1 SRPLPHHPR
10 SYCLR
15 PPSSLAARCQ
25 APQTSS
31 TPLAAGVASS
41 TVCYATWGPTANH
54 LDPPLFVFRLLRSL
68 PPSPASPPL
77 SPPPPQLALPRKTDP
92 RSRTSIASTSPFLP
106 YHVDVMDTSDGAG
119 DSRPSNYSTGLYSSP
134 SASFDSLRDQ
144 ILANARVLYG
154 REHKLIEVITSKE
167 LDGSELVLQQN
178 FAYLVAFGVGSSSS
192 IPGVG
197 GLSSSSN
204 AMSSSCG
211 VTILSCSE
219 PAETRDEA
227 MRSLLDEVEA
237 EVGELVTKE
246 LKDQKIP
253 IERKRRRRE
262 RLVEQSRLARSA

>member
-1 SRPLPHHPR
+1 CHTTHAPIA
-10 SYCLR
+10 CDLR
-15 PPSSLAARCQ
+15 PALQPAAK
-25 APQTSS
+25 
-31 TPLAAGVASS
+31 LHK
-41 TVCYATWGPTANH
+41 H
-54 LDPPLFVFRLLRSL
+54 LRLLWLLVSRRRPFATPPGVQQPITSTLHYSYSDCCAASRLHLHL
-68 PPSPASPPL
+68 PPFP
-77 SPPPPQLALPRKTDP
+77 PPPPQLALPRKTDP

>member
-1 SRPLPHHPR
+1 
-10 SYCLR
+10 
-15 PPSSLAARCQ
+15 
-25 APQTSS
+25 
-31 TPLAAGVASS
+31 
-41 TVCYATWGPTANH
+41 
-54 LDPPLFVFRLLRSL
+54 
-68 PPSPASPPL
+68 
-77 SPPPPQLALPRKTDP
+77 
-92 RSRTSIASTSPFLP
+92 
-106 YHVDVMDTSDGAG
+106 MDTSNDGASG
-119 DSRPSNYSTGLYSSP
+119 SRPALYSSP
-134 SASFDSLRDQ
+134 SASFDALREQ
-144 ILANARVLYG
+144 IIANARVLYG

-178 FAYLVAFGVGSSSS
+178 FAYLVAFGTGSSSS

-197 GLSSSSN
+197 GLSSSSS
-204 AMSSSCG
+204 MSSACG

-253 IERKRRRRE
+253 IERRRRRRE